1 MCSKKKNCGCYNLLV
16 YAKHENDKENVYKK
30 IWKNMWSIGNITKK
44 KTVKENRKNQVDDWK
59 VNSKRCADILCVLLT
74 HT

>member
-1 MCSKKKNCGCYNLLV
+1 MCTRKYEKICEVLEILL
-16 YAKHENDKENVYKK
+16 
-30 IWKNMWSIGNITKK
+30 KK
-44 KTVKENRKNQVDDWK
+44 KTVKENRKNQVDDRK